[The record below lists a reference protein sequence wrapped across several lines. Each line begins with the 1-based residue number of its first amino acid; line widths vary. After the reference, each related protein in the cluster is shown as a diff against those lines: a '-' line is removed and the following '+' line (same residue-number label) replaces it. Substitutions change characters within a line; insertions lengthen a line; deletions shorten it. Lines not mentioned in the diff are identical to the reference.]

1 MWALIHRS
9 ARINREQSLGA
20 AIAVTAAIG
29 MLAAAAAWMIAG
41 LTDPRLET
49 SGGMLVT
56 LSSSFIGIAAIIACI
71 TVASTIATGL
81 RERRSQFAL
90 LAAVGASAQRL
101 RTMILLETLLLFI
114 LAAPLGA
121 LLGAGL
127 ARGTVPLLQDAGLVP
142 AGYGLPFSVLAPV
155 CATSVMLIVALL
167 ASRSASRHAVQA
179 PAVPALRSAVL
190 ESADLS
196 PGRRLTALSLLV
208 LGLLTAASPLVLPGM
223 MGVAL
228 ATFATLLLI
237 AAIAVSGPAI
247 ASTAARLLLRRAPH
261 ALALALALMNVR
273 GFSRRLTAVL
283 VPFAL
288 VAALGAVQLSTTS
301 IVDTASREQLSA
313 GVSAD
318 LMGGAASAQQVESL
332 RSLPGVQQV
341 EVLGT
346 LGGEILVD
354 QEDDLPFTLWEPATF
369 GTLAASGAAG
379 ALVDP
384 EVVAGSLDD
393 FGGPDAIAVSTDALL
408 GAGVGLG
415 DRFTL
420 RIDGEREDR
429 TIVAVYASSL
439 GFGDY
444 LIPRAVDASA
454 AGTVLVATEASSS
467 DAVRDEARGLGIE
480 LDTPSA
486 FTDRAPASGET
497 ATSQVLLFALLAF
510 ALLASVNTLVA
521 LIRGR
526 RDEFTLLSRLGA
538 TRGTVMRTVLIETML
553 AAGLAVLLGMASALP
568 SAIGAA
574 VARLG
579 GWPPL
584 PIAAL
589 AAIPLL
595 LLCCAGGA
603 AIAASSATAR
613 PRTTAGAP

>member
-261 ALALALALMNVR
+261 ALALMNVR

-393 FGGPDAIAVSTDALL
+393 LGGPDAIAVSTDALL

-574 VARLG
+574 VALLG